1 MEEPPTSSKGQKC
14 NMERKMSAMACTIF
28 NELRLEGKLCDVVI
42 KVNGIDFNAHKNILC
57 SCSSYFRAL
66 FTSGWNNTEKKV
78 YNIPGVS
85 PDMMKLIVEYAYT
98 RTVPVTTD
106 NVERLLAAADQF
118 SILGIVRA
126 CCEFLESQ
134 LCLENC
140 IGICKFADYYYCPD
154 LRHKAYMFILHH
166 FEDMVKVSEEFL
178 ELAFFEL
185 RDIIEKDE
193 LNVKQ
198 EDVVFDGIL
207 KWIGHLPEHRK
218 QFISTLLPKVPASHC
233 LVGVIRSNDTEL
245 HYQQPYILRYMF
257 VSKSNK
263 RPIKSKNC
271 SESKCLIYIICRY
284 HTDCLSPQQGER
296 NTQCFTEEDVV
307 FDGILKWIGHLPEHR
322 KRFISTLLPK
332 VRLSLM
338 NAEYFMNNVKNND
351 YVKDS
356 EDCKPI
362 IINALKAMYDLN
374 MHGPSNSDF
383 RNPLT
388 RPRLPY
394 AILFSIGGWSGGSP
408 TNAIEAYDAR
418 ADRWVNVTCEEESPR
433 AYHGAAYLK
442 GFVYCIGGFDSVD
455 YFNSVRKFDPVRRTW
470 HQVAPM
476 HSRRCYISV
485 TVLDDYIYAMG
496 GFDGYVRLN
505 TAERYEPETNQWTLI
520 SPMHEQ
526 RSDASA
532 TTLHGKVY
540 ICGGFNGNECLFT
553 AEMYSP
559 ETNQWTIITPMRS
572 RRSGVG
578 VIAYGEQVYAV
589 GGFDGANRLR
599 NAEAYS
605 PLTNTWRSVP
615 TMFNPRSNFGIEV
628 VDELLFVVGGFNG
641 FTTTFNVECYDE
653 KTDEWYDGHDMSIY
667 RSALSCCVVPG
678 LPNVRVYAAPRDTL
692 SPIAQRDEL
701 KLSSSTSLL
710 SA

>member
-1 MEEPPTSSKGQKC
+1 MEEPSTSTRQLRQST
-14 NMERKMSAMACTIF
+14 MERKMSAMACTIF

-42 KVNGIDFNAHKNILC
+42 RVNGIDFNAHKNILC

-66 FTSGWNNTEKKV
+66 FTSGWNSIEKKV

-85 PDMMKLIVEYAYT
+85 PDMMKLIIEYAYT
-98 RTVPVTTD
+98 RTVPVTVE

-118 SILGIVRA
+118 NVLGIVRA

-140 IGICKFADYYYCPD
+140 IGICKFADYYFCPE
-154 LRHKAYMFILHH
+154 LRHKAYMYILHH
-166 FEDMVKVSEEFL
+166 FEEIVKVSEEFL
-178 ELAFFEL
+178 ELSAFEL

-198 EDVVFDGIL
+198 EDVVFDAIL
-207 KWIGHLPEHRK
+207 KWIAQDPDIRK
-218 QFISTLLPKVPASHC
+218 KCI
-233 LVGVIRSNDTEL
+233 VI
-245 HYQQPYILRYMF
+245 
-257 VSKSNK
+257 
-263 RPIKSKNC
+263 
-271 SESKCLIYIICRY
+271 
-284 HTDCLSPQQGER
+284 
-296 NTQCFTEEDVV
+296 
-307 FDGILKWIGHLPEHR
+307 
-322 KRFISTLLPK
+322 LLPK
-332 VRLSLM
+332 VRLALM

-351 YVKDS
+351 YVKDND
-356 EDCKPI
+356 DCKPI

-374 MHGPSNSDF
+374 MNGPSNSDF

-394 AILFSIGGWSGGSP
+394 SILFAIGGWSGGSP

-433 AYHGAAYLK
+433 AYHGAAYLN
-442 GFVYCIGGFDSVD
+442 GFVYIIGGFDSVD
-455 YFNSVRKFDPVRRTW
+455 YFNSVKRFDPVKKTW
-470 HQVAPM
+470 QQVAPM
-476 HSRRCYISV
+476 HSRRCYVSV
-485 TVLDDYIYAMG
+485 TVLNSFIYAMG

-520 SPMHEQ
+520 APMHEQ

-532 TTLHGKVY
+532 TTLHGKV
-540 ICGGFNGNECLFT
+540 
-553 AEMYSP
+553 
-559 ETNQWTIITPMRS
+559 
-572 RRSGVG
+572 
-578 VIAYGEQVYAV
+578 

-599 NAEAYS
+599 SAEAYS
-605 PLTNTWRSVP
+605 PLTNTWRTLP

-628 VDELLFVVGGFNG
+628 VDDLLFVVGGFNG

-653 KTDEWYDGHDMSIY
+653 KTDEWYDAHDMSIY

-678 LPNVRVYAAPRDTL
+678 LPNVREYAAPRDSLLGLL
-692 SPIAQRDEL
+692 SREEQIKYSA
-701 KLSSSTSLL
+701 STSLL
-710 SA
+710 AV

>member
-198 EDVVFDGIL
+198 
-207 KWIGHLPEHRK
+207 
-218 QFISTLLPKVPASHC
+218 
-233 LVGVIRSNDTEL
+233 
-245 HYQQPYILRYMF
+245 
-257 VSKSNK
+257 
-263 RPIKSKNC
+263 
-271 SESKCLIYIICRY
+271 
-284 HTDCLSPQQGER
+284 
-296 NTQCFTEEDVV
+296 EDVV

-692 SPIAQRDEL
+692 PPIAQRDEL

>member
-1 MEEPPTSSKGQKC
+1 MEEPSTSTRQLRQST
-14 NMERKMSAMACTIF
+14 MERKMSAMACTIF

-42 KVNGIDFNAHKNILC
+42 RVNGIDFNAHKNILC

-66 FTSGWNNTEKKV
+66 FTSGWNSIEKKV

-85 PDMMKLIVEYAYT
+85 PDMMKLIIEYAYT
-98 RTVPVTTD
+98 RTVPVTVE

-118 SILGIVRA
+118 NVLGIVRA

-140 IGICKFADYYYCPD
+140 IGICKFADYYFCPE
-154 LRHKAYMFILHH
+154 LRHKAYMYILHH
-166 FEDMVKVSEEFL
+166 FEEIV
-178 ELAFFEL
+178 
-185 RDIIEKDE
+185 
-193 LNVKQ
+193 
-198 EDVVFDGIL
+198 
-207 KWIGHLPEHRK
+207 
-218 QFISTLLPKVPASHC
+218 
-233 LVGVIRSNDTEL
+233 
-245 HYQQPYILRYMF
+245 
-257 VSKSNK
+257 
-263 RPIKSKNC
+263 
-271 SESKCLIYIICRY
+271 
-284 HTDCLSPQQGER
+284 
-296 NTQCFTEEDVV
+296 
-307 FDGILKWIGHLPEHR
+307 
-322 KRFISTLLPK
+322 K
-332 VRLSLM
+332 VRLALM

-351 YVKDS
+351 YVKDND
-356 EDCKPI
+356 DCKPI

-374 MHGPSNSDF
+374 MNGPSNSDF

-394 AILFSIGGWSGGSP
+394 SILFAIGGWSGGSP

-433 AYHGAAYLK
+433 AYHGAAYLN
-442 GFVYCIGGFDSVD
+442 GFVYIIGGFDSVD
-455 YFNSVRKFDPVRRTW
+455 YFNSVKRFDPVKKTW
-470 HQVAPM
+470 QQVAPM
-476 HSRRCYISV
+476 HSRRCYVSV
-485 TVLDDYIYAMG
+485 TVLNSFIYAMG

-520 SPMHEQ
+520 APMHEQ

-553 AEMYSP
+553 AEFYTP
-559 ETNQWTIITPMRS
+559 ETNQWTTIAPMRS

-578 VIAYGEQVYAV
+578 VIAYGECVYAV

-599 NAEAYS
+599 SAEAYS
-605 PLTNTWRSVP
+605 PLTNTWRTLP

-628 VDELLFVVGGFNG
+628 VDDLLFVVGGFNG

-653 KTDEWYDGHDMSIY
+653 KTDEWYDAHDMSIY

-678 LPNVRVYAAPRDTL
+678 LPNVREYAAPRDSLLGLL
-692 SPIAQRDEL
+692 SREEQIKYSA
-701 KLSSSTSLL
+701 STSLL
-710 SA
+710 AV